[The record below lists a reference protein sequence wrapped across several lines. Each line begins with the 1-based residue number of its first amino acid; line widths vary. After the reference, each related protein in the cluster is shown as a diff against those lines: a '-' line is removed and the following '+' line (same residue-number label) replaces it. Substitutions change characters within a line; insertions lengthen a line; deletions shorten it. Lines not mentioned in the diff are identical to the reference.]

1 MEIKTILKT
10 ASGMLL
16 EPGRD
21 RASDQET
28 PTEYPSE
35 IYHLE
40 WSSRSSQVIKLDRAT
55 SNLKIGISDQALV
68 CVMS

>member
-1 MEIKTILKT
+1 M
-10 ASGMLL
+10 

-28 PTEYPSE
+28 PTEYLSE
-35 IYHLE
+35 IYHVE
-40 WSSRSSQVIKLDRAT
+40 WSSLSSQVIKLGKAT